1 MPNSPLNAE
10 RQRLEDQREGKADWR
25 LWGPYLAERAWG
37 TVREDYSAD
46 GEAWAYFPHDHARS
60 RAYRWSEDGLGGIS
74 DEQQYLCIALAL
86 WNGQDPFL
94 KERAFGLTNAEGNR
108 GEDVKEAYFYLDATP
123 SHSWLRYL
131 YRYPQ
136 QAFPY
141 QQLIDE
147 NARRGRDVPPFGLVE
162 AGAFTENRFW
172 DVEVRYAKASPT
184 QVHARILVTNRG
196 PDPAELH
203 LLPTCWFRNT
213 WSWGQPHYDLW
224 GDAAEARARA
234 EARQL
239 GSDPERPVIRAIEPP
254 TGVDWALQTEH
265 PCLGTQFIYGRGD
278 RSPAER
284 HHGPNA
290 GAEAGSATDQGGDQ
304 ARDQAQHEHPLP
316 SPELLF
322 TENESDNRRIW
333 GSENAGP
340 YVKDGF
346 HRYLIDAD
354 ASAVNPAQSGTK
366 AAACYRL
373 QVAPGATQSLELVL
387 AAEPLAA
394 PFAASDG
401 VFNTRATEAD
411 AFYQHLLP
419 EAEGA
424 DTQILRQTLAGMI
437 WTKQFY
443 HYDVARWLDGDKIPP
458 PPERRGGRNQ
468 HWRHVRARDVLSMP
482 DAWEYPWFAAWDL
495 AYHCVALA
503 LIDVDFAK
511 DQIELMLS
519 DRYMHPNGQIPAY
532 EWDFDD
538 VNPPVLAM
546 AAIKV
551 FRAERI
557 QRGVGDHGYLKRVFH
572 KLLLNL
578 AWWINRKDAEGNN
591 LFEGGFLGLDN
602 ISVYD
607 RSRALPPGY
616 RLKQADAT
624 GWMAHFAL
632 KMTLI
637 ALELC
642 VEDPQYEDIAIHCYK
657 QFLSIAEAVAGSEET
672 GTPSLWD
679 MDRGF
684 FMDLL
689 ETPEAAHR
697 IPVYSWV
704 GLIPVFAVEIVN
716 RRMLNHAPRFE
727 RLLKEHK
734 GGLFRGSY
742 VCACPDWENERGER
756 LLSLVDHSMLP
767 RILKRLLDEEQ
778 FLSPFGVRSLSRAHA
793 NDQDLGFIPGIGNAL
808 IEYVPGESTSPMFG
822 GNSNWRGPVWLPTN
836 YSLVSSLE
844 RFHRFLGDEFTV
856 AVPCLGGKRL
866 NLKEIAS
873 LIADRLSNLY
883 RHSNGNQAPPA
894 LHRHRPADDD
904 PLWHDLLAFHEY
916 FHAETGAGLGAA
928 HQTGWTGLLANL
940 VMRHYQRDI
949 RPWSG
954 LDSGETP
961 SLIDEIA

>member
-1 MPNSPLNAE
+1 MPKRSVNAE
-10 RQRLEDQREGKADWR
+10 RQRLEDQRQGKADWR
-25 LWGPYLAERAWG
+25 FWGPYLAERAWG

-60 RAYRWSEDGLGGIS
+60 RAYRWSEDGLGGLS
-74 DEQQYLCIALAL
+74 DAQQYLCLALAL

-94 KERAFGLTNAEGNR
+94 KERAFGLSNAEGNR
-108 GEDVKEAYFYLDATP
+108 GEDVKEVYFYLDATP

-141 QQLIDE
+141 QPLIDE
-147 NARRGRDVPPFGLVE
+147 NARRGRQAPPFGLVE
-162 AGAFTENRFW
+162 AGAFAEDRFW

-184 QVHARILVTNRG
+184 QVHARILVTNPG
-196 PDPAELH
+196 PEQANLH
-203 LLPTCWFRNT
+203 VLPTCWFRNT
-213 WSWGQPHYDLW
+213 WSWGQAHYDLW

-234 EARQL
+234 EAQHL
-239 GSDPERPVIRAIEPP
+239 GTDPARPVIRAIEPP
-254 TGVDWALQTEH
+254 SGVDWALQAEH
-265 PCLGTQFIYGRGD
+265 PGLGTQFIYGRGASC
-278 RSPAER
+278 R
-284 HHGPNA
+284 G
-290 GAEAGSATDQGGDQ
+290 GSATN
-304 ARDQAQHEHPLP
+304 RDTDSAQNAAQPR
-316 SPELLF
+316 LLF
-322 TENESDNRRIW
+322 TENESHNARIW
-333 GSENAGP
+333 GSENASP
-340 YVKDGF
+340 YVKDAF
-346 HRYLIDAD
+346 HRYLIDGE
-354 ASAVNPAQSGTK
+354 ASAVNPARTGTK

-373 QVAPGATQSLELVL
+373 QVAAGASQTLELVL
-387 AAEPLAA
+387 AGEPLAD
-394 PFAASDG
+394 PFADSDAI
-401 VFNTRATEAD
+401 FSARSAEAD

-419 EAEGA
+419 EAEDA
-424 DTQILRQTLAGMI
+424 DAQILRQALAGMI

-458 PPERRGGRNQ
+458 PAERRQGRNR

-495 AYHCVALA
+495 AYHCAALA
-503 LIDVDFAK
+503 LVDVDFAK
-511 DQIELMLS
+511 DQLELMLS

-532 EWDFDD
+532 EWDFGDD
-538 VNPPVLAM
+538 NPPVLAM

-557 QRGVGDHGYLKRVFH
+557 QRGVGDQGFLKRVFH
-572 KLLLNL
+572 KLLLNFS
-578 AWWINRKDAEGNN
+578 WWINRKDAEGNN

-607 RSRALPPGY
+607 RSRRLPAGY

-642 VEDPQYEDIAIHCYK
+642 VEDADYEEIAIHCYK
-657 QFLSIAEAVAGSEET
+657 QFLAIAEAVAGSEET

-679 MDRGF
+679 TDQGF

-689 ETPEAAHR
+689 ETPEGAHR

-704 GLIPVFAVEIVN
+704 GLIPLFAVEIVN

-778 FLSPFGVRSLSRAHA
+778 FLSPFGVRSLSRVHA
-793 NDQDLGFIPGIGNAL
+793 KDQNLGFLPGIGEAL
-808 IEYVPGESTSPMFG
+808 IDYVPGESNSPMFG

-856 AVPCLGGKRL
+856 SVPCLDGQRL
-866 NLKEIAS
+866 NLNEIAT

-883 RHSNGNQAPPA
+883 RHSNGDRAPA
-894 LHRHRPADDD
+894 LSGHWPADDD

-940 VMRHYQRDI
+940 LMRHYQRDI

-954 LDSGETP
+954 LDTGETP

>member
-1 MPNSPLNAE
+1 MPKKPHNGE
-10 RQRLEDQREGKADWR
+10 RQRLEDQRQGRADWR
-25 LWGPYLAERAWG
+25 RWGPYLAERAWG

-46 GEAWAYFPHDHARS
+46 GDAWAYFPHDHARA

-74 DEQQYLCIALAL
+74 DEQQLLCFALAL
-86 WNGQDPFL
+86 WNGQDPYL

-108 GEDVKEAYFYLDATP
+108 GEDVKEVYFYLDATP

-141 QQLIDE
+141 QRLIDE
-147 NARRGRDVPPFGLVE
+147 NARRGRDQPPFGLIE
-162 AGAFTENRFW
+162 AGAFDDNRFW
-172 DVEVRYAKASPT
+172 DIEVCYAKASPT
-184 QVHARILVTNRG
+184 QLHGSIGLSNRG
-196 PDPAELH
+196 PAAAELH
-203 LLPTCWFRNT
+203 LLPSCWFRNT

-234 EARQL
+234 EARHL
-239 GSDPERPVIRAIEPP
+239 SSAPERPSIKPIAPP
-254 TGVDWALQTEH
+254 EGAAWALRLSH
-265 PCLGTQFIYGRGD
+265 PCLGAYFLYGTTAAAD
-278 RSPAER
+278 AV
-284 HHGPNA
+284 
-290 GAEAGSATDQGGDQ
+290 
-304 ARDQAQHEHPLP
+304 
-316 SPELLF
+316 ELLF
-322 TENESDNRRIW
+322 TENESNNALIW
-333 GSENAGP
+333 GSPNSSP
-340 YVKDGF
+340 FVKDGF
-346 HRYLIDAD
+346 HRRVVNGEQD
-354 ASAVNPAQSGTK
+354 AVNPERQGTK
-366 AAACYRL
+366 AAAWHRF
-373 QVAPGATQSLELVL
+373 QVAAGATERLELVL
-387 AAEPLAA
+387 SADPLDA
-394 PFAASDG
+394 PFREHAQVLSQG
-401 VFNTRATEAD
+401 RADAD

-419 EAEGA
+419 EANNTDA
-424 DTQILRQTLAGMI
+424 RILRQALAGMI

-443 HYDVARWLDGDKIPP
+443 HYDVARWLDGDQIAPP
-458 PPERRGGRNQ
+458 AERRQGRNR
-468 HWRHVRARDVLSMP
+468 HWRHLRARDVLSMP

-495 AYHCVALA
+495 AYHCAALA

-519 DRYMHPNGQIPAY
+519 DRYMHPNGQTPAY
-532 EWDFDD
+532 EWDFSD

-557 QRGVGDHGYLKRVFH
+557 QRGVADTGYLQRVFH
-572 KLLLNL
+572 KLLLNFS
-578 AWWINRKDAEGNN
+578 WWINRKDADGNN

-607 RSRALPPGY
+607 RSKPLPEGY

-642 VEDPQYEDIAIHCYK
+642 IENPEYEDIAIHCYK
-657 QFLSIAEAVAGSEET
+657 QFLAIAEAVAGTDET

-679 MDRGF
+679 SERGF

-689 ETPEAAHR
+689 ETPDGAQR

-704 GLIPVFAVEIVN
+704 GLIPLFAVEIVN
-716 RRMLNHAPRFE
+716 RRMLEHAPRFE

-767 RILKRLLDEEQ
+767 RILKRLLDEAQ
-778 FLSPFGVRSLSRAHA
+778 FLSDFGVRSLSRVHA
-793 NDQDLGFIPGIGNAL
+793 TDGNLGFIPGIGDAL
-808 IEYVPGESTSPMFG
+808 IDYVPGESNSPMFG

-856 AVPCLGGKRL
+856 AVPCLNGRRL

-873 LIADRLSNLY
+873 LIAERLSNLY
-883 RHSNGNQAPPA
+883 RDSSQDAEPGPDGVPA
-894 LHRHRPADDD
+894 LRAHWPSQND
-904 PLWHDLLAFHEY
+904 PRWQQHLNFYEY

-940 VMRHYQRDI
+940 VMRKYQRDI

-954 LDSGETP
+954 LDSGDKP